1 MENEARSTKTY
12 RRGGQYCVAGLPNG
26 KPCTSSSGTVGISMH
41 RFPKNPEVRSKW
53 TAFVRRYRVNF
64 DPETYSKGPFLCSLH
79 FNPTCFSKALVS
91 NLGDFDA
98 EHTKRFLL
106 REAVPTL
113 HNPPQEET
121 SYSSREK
128 RRVRSLHCQ
137 VSACSSM

>member
-53 TAFVRRYRVNF
+53 TAFVRQYRVNF
-64 DPETYSKGPFLCSLH
+64 DPETYSKGP
-79 FNPTCFSKALVS
+79 VS